1 MYLWWLQGTKIASS
15 NLSIM
20 NSTTSHILVAA
31 GFCILGFILARVTM
45 SPPPMEKATVFDGMI
60 TGAMEGLNGDGHV
73 QVIVKSLE
81 SSDFQGDTVFAIPG
95 GEVHI
100 EKQGDDV
107 EVDVIMTEGDANE
120 WIEKSTEGTV
130 VKKRIVVT
138 SED

>member
-1 MYLWWLQGTKIASS
+1 
-15 NLSIM
+15 
-20 NSTTSHILVAA
+20 
-31 GFCILGFILARVTM
+31 
-45 SPPPMEKATVFDGMI
+45 MEKATVFDGMI

-95 GEVHI
+95 GEVRI